1 MAGNKN
7 KIKIK
12 SRSTIR
18 NIGIVAHID
27 AGKTTVT
34 ERFLFYSGKIHKI
47 GEVHEGSAQMDW
59 MPQEQERG
67 ITITAAATMFPWKN
81 YEYHLMD
88 TPGHVDFT
96 IEVERSLRVI
106 DGVVVVFCAKGG
118 VEPQSETVWHQAD
131 KFGVPRIA
139 FVNKMDRMGA
149 DFFAVVDE
157 MRDRLGAKPVVL
169 QLPIGRESDFKG
181 VIDLVEMQAIYWSGR
196 EEDKPEYKDIPAELL
211 EDARLYRSELIEKAA
226 EQDDELMEKFI
237 EEKQFTSDDIYHGIR
252 KGALSGNLVPVFTG
266 SALKNRGIQPLLDA
280 IYKYLPSPLELEPI
294 KKKLK
299 NRKNEEII
307 LHPKRSAPL
316 SMLAFKVSM
325 DGTRKQ
331 VYFRIY
337 SGEIFEGDKLVN
349 VRTGKKERLSRI
361 FKMHANKRERIPGAV
376 AGDIVMIQGMKTV
389 ITGDTLCRKDTQ
401 VLLEPIDKYEPVI
414 NMAVEPRN
422 MAEKDKL
429 ESAIKV
435 LMEEDPT
442 FNYYEDEETGE
453 SLISG
458 MGELHLEVIMHRLV
472 NDYKVEARAGKPQ
485 VVFRETFKGKTEAE
499 ASFRRII
506 EEDGKE
512 KEMFGKV
519 RLEVS
524 PLPRGKGLQI
534 KLAPGLAEE
543 TGDTRKFLDSALKG
557 ARESANAAGARGYAV
572 QDVKV
577 TIKDIEVK
585 NRASTDLAYGISA
598 PEAILKAADQD
609 GCVLLEPI
617 MAVIIITPEDYVGDV
632 IGDIGQRKG
641 RVEKME
647 KKGVKSSIKAYV
659 PLRNMFG
666 YATELRSKTKASAAF
681 TMSFEKYGT
690 IEDI

>member
-1 MAGNKN
+1 MAGKKK

-106 DGVVVVFCAKGG
+106 DGAVVVFCAKGG

-149 DFFAVVDE
+149 DFFSVVDE
-157 MRDRLGAKPVVL
+157 MRDRLGTKPVIL
-169 QLPIGRESDFKG
+169 QLPIGRESNFEG

-196 EEDKPEYKDIPAELL
+196 EEDKPEYKDIPDELI
-211 EDARLYRSELIEKAA
+211 EEARLYHSELIEKAA

-237 EEKQFTSDDIYHGIR
+237 EEKEFTSDDIHNGIR
-252 KGALSGNLVPVFTG
+252 KGVLSGNLVPVLTG
-266 SALKNRGIQPLLDA
+266 SALKNRGIQPLLDS
-280 IYKYLPSPLELEPI
+280 IHRYLPSPLDLDPI

-299 NRKNEEII
+299 NKKDEEII
-307 LHPKRSAPL
+307 LHPKRHDPL
-316 SMLAFKVSM
+316 VMLAFKVSM

-337 SGEIFEGDKLVN
+337 SGEIYEGDKLIN

-389 ITGDTLCRKDTQ
+389 ITGDTLCRKDIQ

-422 MAEKDKL
+422 MSEKNKL

-485 VVFRETFKGKTEAE
+485 VVFRETFRGTVEDE
-499 ASFRRII
+499 ASFKRII

-524 PLPRGKGLQI
+524 PLDRGKGLQI
-534 KLAPGLAEE
+534 NLAPELSEE
-543 TGDTRKFLDSALKG
+543 TGDSKKFLQAALQG
-557 ARESANAAGARGYAV
+557 AEESANAAGARGYAV

-577 TIKDIEVK
+577 TIKDIEIK
-585 NRASTDLAYGISA
+585 NRASTEIAYVIA
-598 PEAILKAADQD
+598 AQEAFRKAADKD

-617 MAVIIITPEDYVGDV
+617 MAVIVITPEDYVGDV

-647 KKGVKSSIKAYV
+647 KKVVKSSIKAYV

-690 IEDI
+690 IDDI